1 MLINKNIYS
10 PRFVS
15 RFVDK
20 VCGESSISEQHL
32 KALHQM
38 VPGVVAMHLET
49 MEAVA
54 REAKRLPPIQKP
66 KFLAPA
72 LLPGEALVCD
82 GLRVYLLADGRDE
95 YSGGIAGKYLLS
107 IYHLLHSTQH
117 IIVAVEVFLSPR
129 MFSEINILLHIYKH

>member
-1 MLINKNIYS
+1 MVQNKSIYS
-10 PRFVS
+10 LRFVS

-95 YSGGIAGKYLLS
+95 YSGGIAGKYLP
-107 IYHLLHSTQH
+107 STPLNALTMM
-117 IIVAVEVFLSPR
+117 VAVAIFFRHR

>member
-1 MLINKNIYS
+1 MVLLNKNIYS

-107 IYHLLHSTQH
+107 IYSTQLNTC
-117 IIVAVEVFLSPR
+117 IVVVVLFLSPR

>member
-1 MLINKNIYS
+1 MVVLNKNICS

-107 IYHLLHSTQH
+107 IY
-117 IIVAVEVFLSPR
+117 
-129 MFSEINILLHIYKH
+129 NK

>member
-1 MLINKNIYS
+1 M
-10 PRFVS
+10 S

-95 YSGGIAGKYLLS
+95 YSGGIAGKYLLF
-107 IYHLLHSTQH
+107 IYSTQ
-117 IIVAVEVFLSPR
+117 R
-129 MFSEINILLHIYKH
+129 INYDGGCSHVLFASDVL

>member
-1 MLINKNIYS
+1 MVVLNKNIYTL
-10 PRFVS
+10 RFVS

-95 YSGGIAGKYLLS
+95 YSGGIAGKYLLF
-107 IYHLLHSTQH
+107 IYSTQRINYDGGCSH
-117 IIVAVEVFLSPR
+117 VLSPR
-129 MFSEINILLHIYKH
+129 MLSEINILLHIYKH

>member
-1 MLINKNIYS
+1 M
-10 PRFVS
+10 S

-95 YSGGIAGKYLLS
+95 YSGGIAGKYLLFS
-107 IYHLLHSTQH
+107 IYYSTQR
-117 IIVAVEVFLSPR
+117 IKFDSSSVPFASDVL
-129 MFSEINILLHIYKH
+129 

>member
-1 MLINKNIYS
+1 M
-10 PRFVS
+10 S

-95 YSGGIAGKYLLS
+95 YSGGIAGKYLLP
-107 IYHLLHSTQH
+107 IHLLNTY
-117 IIVAVEVFLSPR
+117 IMTVVVFFPIPPR

>member
-1 MLINKNIYS
+1 MVVLNKNIY
-10 PRFVS
+10 PLRFVS

-107 IYHLLHSTQH
+107 IYSAQLNT
-117 IIVAVEVFLSPR
+117 
-129 MFSEINILLHIYKH
+129 